1 MRSEIRYKERQ
12 PWQQYAQPG
21 PTLEVLNGDKDD
33 IDTKRRVLA
42 SHLYQ
47 RLPAALRDQ
56 ARLYERRTPLWDGT
70 AEVAIVIALEPLP
83 GENPDELHHGLI
95 YSDSERWGK
104 RPSRLKVKTLK
115 GRYTEAHR
123 GFYPAT
129 WTEKH
134 LEKAAAKLAEALE
147 NAIAD
152 HGQALVQQR
161 RREALEK
168 GEEDNEINAFTVYY
182 KRHQLWEPWIGSARR
197 NADGTV
203 TISLSATFD
212 PADPIQ
218 LSDLTEALMSLED
231 GNLIVAFTD
240 TPNPDDGMRR
250 RMPQL
255 TPQHW
260 PTEADEHHR

>member
-1 MRSEIRYKERQ
+1 MRSDTTYKERQ

-33 IDTKRRVLA
+33 ISTKRRVLA
-42 SHLYQ
+42 SHLYH
-47 RLPAALRDQ
+47 RLPAGLRDQ
-56 ARLYERRTPLWDGT
+56 VKLYERTTPLWNGST
-70 AEVAIVIALEPLP
+70 EVAIVIALEPLP
-83 GENPDELHHGLI
+83 GQTPDRQPHCLVYPENEQWANR
-95 YSDSERWGK
+95 ET
-104 RPSRLKVKTLK
+104 RLRVKTLK
-115 GRYTEAHR
+115 DRVTEAHR
-123 GFYPAT
+123 GFYPGT

-134 LEKAAAKLAEALE
+134 LEKAAAKLTEALDDG
-147 NAIAD
+147 IAEQ
-152 HGQALVQQR
+152 GRALVQQR
-161 RREALEK
+161 RHEALEK
-168 GEEDNEINAFTVYY
+168 GEEDNEINPATVYR
-182 KRHQLWEPWIGSARR
+182 KRHQLWEPWRGSARR

-218 LSDLTEALMSLED
+218 LQDLTEALMSLED